1 MDHSSPAKIAYSV
14 KEACAA
20 SSLGRTK
27 LYALIAAGDLQAVR
41 VGGRTLIPTESL
53 RALIAGGEPIGGQ

>member
-1 MDHSSPAKIAYSV
+1 MDHSPPAKIAYSV

-27 LYALIAAGDLQAVR
+27 LYALIAAGELQAVR
-41 VGGRTLIPTESL
+41 VVAAR
-53 RALIAGGEPIGGQ
+53 